1 MSRPR
6 FYKTSEQLELQC
18 RALFGKVQLILS
30 IVTVAT
36 LFVLASALI
45 ASTLYPTSYDSEV
58 FTNTL
63 LILSFVGGT
72 FGILWILS
80 WLLEDWI

>member
-1 MSRPR
+1 MAPR
-6 FYKTSEQLELQC
+6 FVKSQEMFDRQC
-18 RALFGKVQLILS
+18 RALFEKIQLILS

-63 LILSFVGGT
+63 LILSFVGGA